1 VRDVDRF
8 DPAESADPT
17 ENTGPAESAR
27 STRRALLR
35 RGGAGVLGAAAA
47 GSTALAGCLGRRPK
61 GDDGVEDGP
70 PLVAHRGF
78 AAEYPENTVAAVEAA
93 TDRVERVEIDVRR
106 CGTGELVAFHDARLG
121 RVTDATG
128 RVDETSR
135 DRLAD
140 LSVEGSGE
148 PVPTLAG
155 VLAAV
160 PADAR
165 VLLDLK
171 ERGVA
176 ADAVEVAADQDF
188 DLAVASDDPAAI
200 QAATAADPTVPTVY
214 GVRESVPARPLRPLV
229 PRPSG
234 RASLPRWAYPPQD
247 VAGLIETATE
257 TECAAISPR
266 YELCLR
272 TDLVERATDAG
283 LEVLPWTV
291 ASVREYAALAA
302 VDGVDAV
309 VSDVF
314 RGLRET

>member
-1 VRDVDRF
+1 MRDVDRF
-8 DPAESADPT
+8 DPAESADPA
-17 ENTGPAESAR
+17 ENTGPAESTR

-35 RGGAGVLGAAAA
+35 RCGAGVLGAIAA
-47 GSTALAGCLGRRPK
+47 GSTALAGCLGRRAK

-70 PLVAHRGF
+70 PLIGHRGF
-78 AAEYPENTVAAVEAA
+78 AAEHPENTVAAVEAA
-93 TDRVERVEIDVRR
+93 TDRVDRVEIDVRR

-121 RVTDATG
+121 RVTDASG
-128 RVDETSR
+128 RVSETSR
-135 DRLAD
+135 KRLAD

-148 PVPTLAG
+148 PVPTLAAA
-155 VLAAV
+155 LDAV
-160 PADAR
+160 PPDAW

-171 ERGVA
+171 ERGIA
-176 ADAVEVAADQDF
+176 ADAVAVAADREF

-200 QAATAADPTVPTVY
+200 EAATAADPTIATVY
-214 GVRESVPARPLRPLV
+214 GVRESVLARPLRPLV
-229 PRPSG
+229 PGPSD

-247 VAGLIETATE
+247 VAGMVETATE
-257 TECAAISPR
+257 LGCAALSPR

-272 TDLVERATDAG
+272 TDVSERAADAG
-283 LEVLPWTV
+283 LRVLPWTV